1 MGVNGKGSD
10 SSTTQSAVSDGS
22 IVIRDKDKQTQN
34 VADLSR
40 DVEHANQTLSPIFD
54 KEKEQRRLQEAQKIG
69 EIGSQVSDIA
79 RTQGKIAEEK
89 ALKDP
94 NAIQAAKE
102 ALAAKGNLTPTDK
115 QVTDQVRNTASASY
129 GTGSALQQGLQAA
142 TAAIQGLAGG
152 DMAKA
157 IAGGSAP
164 YLAEVIHKMTTDPV
178 TGNVDRT
185 ANLMAHAV
193 VNAALA
199 AAQGNNAAAS
209 AAGAVSG
216 EMVGMIAQ
224 QMYGKKADELSE
236 REKQTVSTLATL
248 AAGLAGG
255 LTGDSSADAVAGAQ
269 AGKNAVENNYL
280 SVNEKSELEIQKQKV
295 QNSKDPAG
303 REKAQQKVNELI
315 ELDISRDQKVIDACG
330 NGKAAS
336 PGCAN
341 ARLEV
346 IAAKGEYENTG
357 NYYSKA
363 SQQYSDA
370 YSQIVNLLN
379 ITSVDAQ
386 NQQQVKDA
394 MVNYAMVQLDIS
406 KATAEAYIETYNG
419 MRIVA
424 ASMSPVL
431 GAPAANKLAGL
442 GKEVVAKQ
450 SGVSGSTANWN
461 SYLDSEKAIQQSALM
476 KQQVTDIRAGLSST
490 PKRSGNV
497 AVADVNIP
505 GMPKQMAAHSGVDE
519 AGKGLVGEGSQ
530 NFQYQTLP
538 NNKGIPI
545 GRNTDSEYKILDNL
559 ADQLGSNTS
568 AKGTVT
574 IFTERPACGSCLGVV
589 EQFQQKYPD
598 IQVDVLD
605 NNGVLLRPGAKK

>member
-1 MGVNGKGSD
+1 MSTGGQFVGNMANSLLVGVNGKGSD

-79 RTQGKIAEEK
+79 RTQGDINGLNEAKKTHPGMSADELRKTDVYKAEMK
-89 ALKDP
+89 K
-94 NAIQAAKE
+94 
-102 ALAAKGNLTPTDK
+102 
-115 QVTDQVRNTASASY
+115 Y

-269 AGKNAVENNYL
+269 AGKNAVENNNL
-280 SVNEKSELEIQKQKV
+280 AVIRTGAAACAEIPAC
-295 QNSKDPAG
+295 SKA
-303 REKAQQKVNELI
+303 
-315 ELDISRDQKVIDACG
+315 VIDIG
-330 NGKAAS
+330 
-336 PGCAN
+336 
-341 ARLEV
+341 
-346 IAAKGEYENTG
+346 
-357 NYYSKA
+357 
-363 SQQYSDA
+363 
-370 YSQIVNLLN
+370 
-379 ITSVDAQ
+379 
-386 NQQQVKDA
+386 
-394 MVNYAMVQLDIS
+394 
-406 KATAEAYIETYNG
+406 
-419 MRIVA
+419 
-424 ASMSPVL
+424 L
-431 GAPAANKLAGL
+431 GA
-442 GKEVVAKQ
+442 
-450 SGVSGSTANWN
+450 
-461 SYLDSEKAIQQSALM
+461 
-476 KQQVTDIRAGLSST
+476 
-490 PKRSGNV
+490 
-497 AVADVNIP
+497 
-505 GMPKQMAAHSGVDE
+505 
-519 AGKGLVGEGSQ
+519 LVGVGV
-530 NFQYQTLP
+530 
-538 NNKGIPI
+538 
-545 GRNTDSEYKILDNL
+545 
-559 ADQLGSNTS
+559 ATS
-568 AKGTVT
+568 AMEDLSGGAENQCYAGSDVRRSESYRQS
-574 IFTERPACGSCLGVV
+574 FTERACSL
-589 EQFQQKYPD
+589 
-598 IQVDVLD
+598 
-605 NNGVLLRPGAKK
+605 